1 MHRGYPTNRC
11 ARTRS
16 ILLYCSNSFS
26 LLLSTGSHI
35 DDTDPITGY
44 SLIHYAIQSGAKGM
58 GLDDSAAQCVAALI
72 RKGADVNLAATHT
85 QITPLML
92 ASALGMPETVQVLLK
107 STPSKG
113 AVQLNTVSRAWGG
126 YTALHFAVAQSHVAV
141 VEGLVKGLASP
152 VVRDASGRTPLDL
165 AIVLRDQQPQMY
177 GHRA

>member
-1 MHRGYPTNRC
+1 MPTP
-11 ARTRS
+11 T
-16 ILLYCSNSFS
+16 
-26 LLLSTGSHI
+26 TGAHI

-44 SLIHYAIQSGAKGM
+44 SLIHYAIQSGAKGL
-58 GLDDSAAQCVAALI
+58 GLDDVAGQCVAALI

-92 ASALGMPETVQVLLK
+92 ASAFGMPDTVQVLLK

-113 AVQLNTVSRAWGG
+113 AVQLNSVSKAWGG

-152 VVRDASGRTPLDL
+152 VVRDSSGRTPLDL
-165 AIVLRDQQPQMY
+165 AIILRDQQPQM
-177 GHRA
+177 